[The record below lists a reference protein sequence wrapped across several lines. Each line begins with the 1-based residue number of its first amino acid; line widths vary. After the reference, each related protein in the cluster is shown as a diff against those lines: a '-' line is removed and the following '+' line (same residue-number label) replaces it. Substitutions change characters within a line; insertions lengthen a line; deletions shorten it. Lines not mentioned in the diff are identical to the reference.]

1 MEEEFSPEIAQL
13 VDGVTK
19 IGELK
24 FSSLEERQAEN
35 FRKMI
40 FSMIQ
45 DIRVIMIKFAD
56 RLHNM
61 RTIEFM
67 PKVKQQRIAIET
79 REIYAPLAHRLGI
92 ARIKWELEDLAF
104 KILNQKEFKDL
115 SQKIDVRREE
125 REHYIMSP

>member
-1 MEEEFSPEIAQL
+1 MDYITIIGGLLHDVVEDTGVKHQELEEEFSPEIAQL

-19 IGELK
+19 IGELR

-45 DIRVIMIKFAD
+45 DIRVILIKFAD

-61 RTIEFM
+61 RTIEFK
-67 PKVKQQRIAIET
+67 PKVKQ
-79 REIYAPLAHRLGI
+79 
-92 ARIKWELEDLAF
+92 ELKHEGQND
-104 KILNQKEFKDL
+104 
-115 SQKIDVRREE
+115 
-125 REHYIMSP
+125 